1 MSINV
6 SRKIDRRKM
15 MNLFLLILKLTV
27 FLNKLGYLNAHGRLI
42 VPPARSSAWRED
54 NKRFPVYYDD
64 NQMYCG
70 GSFQLRNNGKIIFD
84 VFFFLFFSFRAIQKV
99 DVVFVVKISTV

>member
-1 MSINV
+1 MMSSIV
-6 SRKIDRRKM
+6 
-15 MNLFLLILKLTV
+15 LILKLTV
-27 FLNKLGYLNAHGRLI
+27 LLNKLGMLKAHGRLI

-70 GSFQLRNNGKIIFD
+70 GSFQLRNNGKITSDCVRRMFG
-84 VFFFLFFSFRAIQKV
+84 FFFPLF
-99 DVVFVVKISTV
+99 

>member
-1 MSINV
+1 
-6 SRKIDRRKM
+6 M